1 MISNDLDDKY
11 YELEEAIQLN
21 IEVKTKQEI
30 ESLLEMWH

>member
-1 MISNDLDDKY
+1 MSLLI
-11 YELEEAIQLN
+11 ELLVEEAKQLN

>member
-1 MISNDLDDKY
+1 MSDIEKRYD
-11 YELEEAIQLN
+11 ELEEAKQLN